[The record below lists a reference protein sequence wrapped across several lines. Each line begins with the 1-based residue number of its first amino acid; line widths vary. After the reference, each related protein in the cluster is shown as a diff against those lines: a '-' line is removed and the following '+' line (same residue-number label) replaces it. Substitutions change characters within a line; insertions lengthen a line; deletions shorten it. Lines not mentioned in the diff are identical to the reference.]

1 MRSSCTGDD
10 RLCQVIMLPVLKSRC
25 CSNYIPNKA
34 NSVSVPLVANLRQF
48 GYRLLSAPYE
58 LIFKE
63 EMGGEAQRF
72 FVSTSQVAV
81 GTLVGA
87 LVTLAFSII
96 AARALGPDEFGSFSI
111 MVTVSVILAVLMGLS
126 MAPMIKYASGAQN
139 DAIRVRIISTSS
151 VQIALLTAAL
161 TAIYV
166 LLTPQLSRLFGISS
180 ALFLF
185 SIAYAVI
192 SAFFA
197 LMMSPLRILS
207 RMKVYA
213 LANAFQSVIL
223 LAVFLAFLSDD
234 MRSWQVAAYSSY
246 VSYAVIGLI
255 LVVYL
260 RTYLRLQFDRFWA
273 KKIINYSLFAA
284 PGAFAAAFL
293 GVDRLL
299 INAFTTT
306 ANVGIYNAYFL
317 PSITVALMLWGIF
330 NASFFPYASKSS
342 DREALFRKINRA
354 VPYLAVSL
362 VPSIVFLEFVAFIFY
377 GSRYPFSWEIA
388 FFFAI
393 AAVIVVVDES
403 YASLAGSVGT
413 SGAKVVTISSVLAL
427 AVLISVDVVLIPL
440 IGISGAALTLIFA
453 NLAPTA
459 YLYSKRSILVR
470 S

>member
-1 MRSSCTGDD
+1 
-10 RLCQVIMLPVLKSRC
+10 
-25 CSNYIPNKA
+25 
-34 NSVSVPLVANLRQF
+34 VANLRQF
-48 GYRLLSAPYE
+48 GYRLLSVLYE

-63 EMGGEAQRF
+63 EIGRDAQRF

-81 GTLVGA
+81 GTLAGA
-87 LVTLAFSII
+87 LVTLVFSII

-111 MVTVSVILAVLMGLS
+111 ILTVSGILAVFMGLS
-126 MAPMIKYASGAQN
+126 MVPMIKYASGAQN

-151 VQIALLTAAL
+151 IQIALLTVAF

-185 SIAYAVI
+185 SVGYAVI

-207 RMKVYA
+207 RMKAYA

-223 LAVFLAFLSDD
+223 LAVFLAFVSDN
-234 MRSWQVAAYSSY
+234 MRSWQAAAYSSY
-246 VSYAVIGLI
+246 VSYAIVGLI
-255 LVVYL
+255 LVAFL
-260 RTYLRLQFDRFWA
+260 RPYLRLQFDRFWA
-273 KKIINYSLFAA
+273 KKIISYSLFAA
-284 PGAFAAAFL
+284 PGAVAAAFL
-293 GVDRLL
+293 GIDRLL

-306 ANVGIYNAYFL
+306 ANVGVYNAYFL
-317 PSITVALMLWGIF
+317 PSIIVALLLWGIV
-330 NASFFPYASKSS
+330 NTSFFPYASTSS
-342 DREALFRKINRA
+342 DREALFRKINKA
-354 VPYLAVSL
+354 VPYVAVSL
-362 VPSIVFLEFVAFIFY
+362 VPSIVVLEFVAFIFY
-377 GSRYPFSWEIA
+377 GSRYPFSWGIA
-388 FFFAI
+388 FIFAI

-413 SGAKVVTISSVLAL
+413 SGAKVVTVSSVLAL
-427 AVLISVDVVLIPL
+427 VVLISLDVVLIPL

-453 NLAPTA
+453 NLAPAA
-459 YLYSKRSILVR
+459 YLYSKRGILVR